1 MNVSFKQRRGRIG
14 ALTLV
19 LAGLFAFAML
29 RLIVLVAF
37 DGARLNSL
45 ARNEHSGETKLAAV
59 RGPIVDRNGEPLALS
74 AETRSV
80 YARPHRVLDMS
91 TPEERRRLAKILGL
105 RLIELNEKLNTN
117 APFVWLERRIAP
129 EQALAAE
136 ALGIDG
142 IGALFGNKAVF
153 TRGDHGPAAV

>member
-1 MNVSFKQRRGRIG
+1 MNVSFKQRRARVG

-19 LAGLFAFAML
+19 LAGLFAFAMI
-29 RLIVLVAF
+29 RLVVLVAF

-80 YARPHRVLDMS
+80 YARPHRALEIS
-91 TPEERRRLAKILGL
+91 TPSTVGTTLDGRRVG
-105 RLIELNEKLNTN
+105 
-117 APFVWLERRIAP
+117 
-129 EQALAAE
+129 
-136 ALGIDG
+136 
-142 IGALFGNKAVF
+142 F
-153 TRGDHGPAAV
+153 TRALIVRSVRYIGPSRCAHADCAKSPTTTA